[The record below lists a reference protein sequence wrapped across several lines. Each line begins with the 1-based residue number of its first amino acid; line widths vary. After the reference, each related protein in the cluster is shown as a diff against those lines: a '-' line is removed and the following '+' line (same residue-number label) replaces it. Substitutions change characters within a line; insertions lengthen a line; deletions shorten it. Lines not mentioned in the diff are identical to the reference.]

1 MTATLNMCDVA
12 LVSVDDGVTGLVDGS
27 LQRIDRLRGV
37 DRHAA
42 GREIDLDLRC
52 GVLFADRVGY
62 SRHAVLAAHAFY
74 LKFDRHLLCL
84 EKHECCDG

>member
-1 MTATLNMCDVA
+1 MCDVA
-12 LVSVDDGVTGLVDGS
+12 VVSADDGVTSLVDGR
-27 LQRIDRLRGV
+27 LQRIDRLCRL

-42 GREIDLDLRC
+42 GCEIDLDLRC
-52 GVLFADRVGY
+52 GVLLADRVGY
-62 SRHAVLAAHAFY
+62 GRHAMLAAHAFY